1 MHEYYRK
8 NSPKLKKAMNGFL
21 KPIAGELEMKS
32 SKSYTSQRS
41 GSTMRKTCWSIF
53 LISAEMLSAVQRI

>member
-32 SKSYTSQRS
+32 SKSYTSLLEEI
-41 GSTMRKTCWSIF
+41 W
-53 LISAEMLSAVQRI
+53 EH